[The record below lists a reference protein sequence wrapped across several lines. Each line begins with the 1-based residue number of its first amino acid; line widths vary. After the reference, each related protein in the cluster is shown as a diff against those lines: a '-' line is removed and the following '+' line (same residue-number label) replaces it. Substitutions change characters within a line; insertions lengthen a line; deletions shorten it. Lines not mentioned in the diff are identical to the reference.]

1 MFKRPANEMSQSL
14 PITRPPDKFWK
25 RRRFALVR
33 AAGGKE
39 KKGISQPRRV
49 QVIGE
54 SLTCIKIAVVGR
66 KYGHSVKNYA
76 SLTRPILIELE
87 PTSKVHR
94 RVPEELLRQ
103 VLQENKNQALNKQKQ
118 RAARRLGPFTTRS
131 VRHRQSPRSARVP
144 SSSVHFEKHLELVGH
159 FEADLSGGGGRPG
172 VGGRH
177 PVGRRLRQSGRRRRL
192 AELWTRI
199 VVSRGWR

>member
-1 MFKRPANEMSQSL
+1 MFKRPSNELSQSL
-14 PITRPPDKFWK
+14 PITRPPEKFWT

-33 AAGGKE
+33 AAGGK
-39 KKGISQPRRV
+39 KKKSISQPRRV

-54 SLTCIKIAVVGR
+54 SLTCIKIAVAGR

-103 VLQENKNQALNKQKQ
+103 VLQENKNQALNKQTKTTGS
-118 RAARRLGPFTTRS
+118 AKARSIYNAVSPPQEVPAVRPSPQLKRS
-131 VRHRQSPRSARVP
+131 
-144 SSSVHFEKHLELVGH
+144 L
-159 FEADLSGGGGRPG
+159 
-172 VGGRH
+172 
-177 PVGRRLRQSGRRRRL
+177 
-192 AELWTRI
+192 
-199 VVSRGWR
+199 